1 MVNKVKLRDIYV
13 YAFPSRSVLLD
24 FIKNEKKILVAVNA
38 EKILNNNQKLHK
50 IINENIAY
58 SDGVGAVMAI
68 KQKGLETVKI
78 PGAEFWLDI
87 IKKFEQEKSFYLV
100 GSSSEVINQTV
111 EKLKQDFPSIKIVG
125 FRDGFLK
132 SSDKEQ
138 LKNDLKEKQPDVVF
152 VAQGSPRQEYLMDEL
167 LEEYPA
173 LYMGL
178 GGSFDVYCG
187 EKKRAPSLF
196 IKYKLEWFYRLLKEP
211 TRIGRQSV
219 LVKFIFLL
227 RMKKI

>member
-1 MVNKVKLRDIYV
+1 MLNKVKLRNIDV

-38 EKILNNNQKLHK
+38 EKILNNNEKLHK

-68 KQKGLETVKI
+68 KQKGLKTVKI

-100 GSSSEVINQTV
+100 GSTSEVINQTV

-125 FRDGFLK
+125 FRDGFLR

-152 VAQGSPRQEYLMDEL
+152 VAQGSPKQEYLMDEL
-167 LEEYPA
+167 LREYPA

-196 IKYKLEWFYRLLKEP
+196 IKYKLEWFYRLLNEP

-227 RMKKI
+227 IMKKI